1 MKKIAIV
8 VAIVFVIGAI
18 TILLSGDHQ
27 EKIQPVLQLQTPA
40 EPETEATVLVGGNK
54 ALGPF
59 LVGNDGMTL
68 YMFKKDEPSKS
79 NCYGECAL
87 NWPPLSV
94 PGDPVPGEAVG
105 ELGVIERDDGIRQVT
120 YKGIPLYFWANDLKP
135 GDANGQGVKGFWSVV
150 RP

>member
-18 TILLSGDHQ
+18 TIFLSGGRQ
-27 EKIQPVLQLQTPA
+27 EETQPVLQPPVELEA
-40 EPETEATVLVGGNK
+40 EVAVLVGGNE

-68 YMFKKDEPSKS
+68 YTFKKDEPRKS
-79 NCYGECAL
+79 NCYGDCAV

-94 PGDPVPGEAVG
+94 PGDPVSGEGVG
-105 ELGVIERDDGIRQVT
+105 ELGVIERDDGVRQVT
-120 YKGIPLYFWANDLKP
+120 YNGIPLYFWVNDREP
-135 GDANGQGVKGFWSVV
+135 GDANGHGVKGFWSVV